1 MPSEP
6 VLPES
11 ELRARVL
18 QYIEDG
24 RLPVVLST
32 TMYAGWGRDVQCD
45 LCNQPIAGD
54 QTEYDVTDPRG
65 GTWLHFH
72 VECHSVWQRECALRL
87 KNFRP
92 PPPQG

>member
-45 LCNQPIAGD
+45 LCNQPID
-54 QTEYDVTDPRG
+54 CDKIEYDVTDPRG
-65 GTWLHFH
+65 GKWLHFH
-72 VECHSVWQRECALRL
+72 VECHSLWERECALRL

>member
-1 MPSEP
+1 MPSGP
-6 VLPES
+6 VLSES

-32 TMYAGWGRDVQCD
+32 AMYPGYGREVQCD
-45 LCNQPIAGD
+45 LCNQPID
-54 QTEYDVTDPRG
+54 CDKIECDVADPRG
-65 GTWLHFH
+65 GKWLHFH
-72 VECHSVWQRECALRL
+72 VDCHSVWQRECALRL

-92 PPPQG
+92 PQSQG